1 MDEGISQEAGCKR
14 GNESYD
20 YDEGVTE
27 IAKEWPMQVNSV
39 LSHCFC
45 DPYRTSW
52 NMVKDSIK
60 VSSVSCRSDIR
71 NARMVNWKR
80 KYWVLFQ
87 KHDWYSNRGIL
98 DNSSTFL

>member
-1 MDEGISQEAGCKR
+1 MDEGISQEAGRKR

-20 YDEGVTE
+20 YAEGVTE

-52 NMVKDSIK
+52 NMVKDSINYK
-60 VSSVSCRSDIR
+60 GFLCQLPVRYQE
-71 NARMVNWKR
+71 R
-80 KYWVLFQ
+80 KDGQLEA
-87 KHDWYSNRGIL
+87 
-98 DNSSTFL
+98 

>member
-1 MDEGISQEAGCKR
+1 MDEGISQEAGRKR

-45 DPYRTSW
+45 MLLRSLQDIMEYGERFYKGFLCQLR
-52 NMVKDSIK
+52 VRYQERKD
-60 VSSVSCRSDIR
+60 DQLE
-71 NARMVNWKR
+71 A
-80 KYWVLFQ
+80 
-87 KHDWYSNRGIL
+87 
-98 DNSSTFL
+98 